1 MIHKLFFFQDIFS
14 KYFKYN
20 NEVVFHVHLWNVKET
35 VTDKFCWYFCKTYV
49 PVYQCYLLVE
59 TYVLEQNMCIII
71 KILHTIRLVLKK
83 PWNDFPLLFE
93 DKAVP
98 DRLANGHL
106 STDELIEQLEKNQST
121 LKELGKQNYND
132 QFLVW
137 FHETHIHENKY

>member
-1 MIHKLFFFQDIFS
+1 MIHKLFFFQDNFS

-35 VTDKFCWYFCKTYV
+35 LTDKFRRYFCTTYI

-59 TYVLEQNMCIII
+59 TYVLEKIII
-71 KILHTIRLVLKK
+71 ICIDVKILHYYKTSFKTPL
-83 PWNDFPLLFE
+83 NNFPLLFE

-121 LKELGKQNYND
+121 LKELGKQRIIMIN
-132 QFLVW
+132 F
-137 FHETHIHENKY
+137 